1 VKLFA
6 GPETSLVVGAG
17 WWWWVE
23 TQHTAVRKRKHHR
36 LGGFVNENYFR
47 VLMNIDDSPQLS
59 YHASIGRSKN
69 AKYLQQMSGSRRQ
82 RANSSADAILS
93 FLAPMKLPC

>member
-1 VKLFA
+1 M
-6 GPETSLVVGAG
+6 VVGG
-17 WWWWVE
+17 N
-23 TQHTAVRKRKHHR
+23 TAHSSSEEKIPPI

-59 YHASIGRSKN
+59 CHASIGRSKN